1 MGGGK
6 ETFCL
11 DLDTSLQVRRL
22 SQDWSRVG
30 FIKQFV
36 RLSPTQ
42 SCQVFAT
49 FSGLGQFLQRP
60 RKALAANCL
69 EAEVK
74 EVTFCQQD
82 DSIGKNLQPRNPVVP
97 YI

>member
-1 MGGGK
+1 MINISSGWWQGDLLPGLQLASSTPEPRLEPSRLYK
-6 ETFCL
+6 TVCETQP
-11 DLDTSLQVRRL
+11 D
-22 SQDWSRVG
+22 
-30 FIKQFV
+30 
-36 RLSPTQ
+36 
-42 SCQVFAT
+42 T
-49 FSGLGQFLQRP
+49 FSGLCQFLQRP